1 MKITKILAI
10 ILQTESYNS
19 LGKKKKKSKLS
30 RFVYSL
36 FCSVGKTQ
44 INNFE

>member
-19 LGKKKKKSKLS
+19 LGKKKKRVSYPDLYTLF
-30 RFVYSL
+30 FVL
-36 FCSVGKTQ
+36 LGKHK
-44 INNFE
+44 